1 MTDAHMCIMQMP
13 GPLLRLL
20 SGLSSSRD
28 AAVEA
33 NAYLASLPE
42 VAQLHDRSQPLH
54 FLEAGSSGE
63 GEVEAAESL
72 PVLGIAEAIP
82 KVCASIYTRY

>member
-1 MTDAHMCIMQMP
+1 MCMVQMP

-33 NAYLASLPE
+33 NAYLASLPG
-42 VAQLHDRSQPLH
+42 VAQLHDRSQPLQ
-54 FLEAGSSGE
+54 FLEEGSSAE
-63 GEVEAAESL
+63 EAVEASESFS
-72 PVLGIAEAIP
+72 VLGIADAVP
-82 KVCASIYTRY
+82 KVHPCGATT